1 MRYWKLSMKK
11 KIEKVIKK
19 VKIETEAFMEYARA
33 SFEYMQKYFKEGD
46 FANARIEAE
55 DAAEALIWISQELEA
70 MARLKEL
77 LEDEGKD

>member
-1 MRYWKLSMKK
+1 MKK

-55 DAAEALIWISQELEA
+55 DAAEALIWISQELEV
-70 MARLKEL
+70 MARLKKM
-77 LEDEGKD
+77 LEDDGKND